1 MPKKTIRDLD
11 VRSKRVLV
19 RVDFNV
25 PLKDGTVL
33 DDTRIQAALPTI
45 QYLIDSGAKV
55 ILMSHL
61 GRPKG
66 KPDPAY
72 KMDPVARRLEEL
84 LGRKVKKIDFC
95 VGPEA
100 EKAVGEMA
108 EGDVLLLENT
118 RFYPGETSSDPEFAR
133 ELASLGDIFVNDAFG
148 AAHRAHASTYGVAEY
163 LPTAAGFLMEKEIS
177 IMDKILKEP
186 ERPLTAVVGGAKI
199 ADKMSVLLNF
209 MNHVDYLVIGGGVA
223 NTFLKA
229 MGYEVGKSLVEDE
242 KILSAQEIID
252 SSKMNGVKLFLPED
266 VVIAKEID
274 PNAETKVVPVD
285 SIPKNMMVL
294 DIGPK
299 TAKKYSEIIR
309 SSNSAVWVGPMGVF
323 EYDAFAG
330 GTKAVAEAVASVP
343 YSLVGGGDSAAAA
356 EKMGVADRITHISTG
371 GGASLKYLGG
381 EELPGIT
388 VIMEKDPD
396 KVELKN

>member
-25 PLKDGTVL
+25 PLKDGAVM
-33 DDTRIQAALPTI
+33 DDTRIEAALPTI
-45 QYLIDSGAKV
+45 EYLINGGAKV

-66 KPDPAY
+66 KPDPAF

-84 LGRKVKKIDFC
+84 LGRRVRKIDSC

-100 EKAVGEMA
+100 QEAVGEMA

-118 RFYPGETSSDPEFAR
+118 RFYPGETSNDPEFAR
-133 ELASLGDIFVNDAFG
+133 ELAELGDIFVNDAFG
-148 AAHRAHASTYGVAEY
+148 AAHRAHASTYGVAEH
-163 LPTAAGFLMEKEIS
+163 LPTVAGFLMEKEIS

-186 ERPLTAVVGGAKI
+186 DRPLTAVVGGAKI

-209 MNHVDYLVIGGGVA
+209 MNHVDNLLIGGGVA
-223 NTFLKA
+223 NTFLQA
-229 MGYEVGKSLVEDE
+229 MEHEVGKSLVEEE
-242 KILSAQEIID
+242 KVKPALDIVE
-252 SSKMNGVKLFLPED
+252 SSRTNGVKLFLPED
-266 VVIAKEID
+266 VVVAEEISPEAKTE
-274 PNAETKVVPVD
+274 VVAVD
-285 SIPKNMMVL
+285 AVPENMMIL

-299 TAKKYSEIIR
+299 TAQKYSEIIR
-309 SSNSAVWVGPMGVF
+309 ESRSAVWVGPMGVF
-323 EYDAFAG
+323 EHDAFAG
-330 GTKAVAEAVASVP
+330 GTKAVADAVADVP
-343 YSLVGGGDSAAAA
+343 YSFVGGGDSAAAA
-356 EKMGVADRITHISTG
+356 EKMGVADRITHVSTG

-381 EELPGIT
+381 EELPGIS
-388 VIMEKDPD
+388 VIMEK
-396 KVELKN
+396 